1 MSGAGSHPDARPEAR
16 GLATLRRALAH
27 RQPRKWL
34 PESGF
39 RRAAVLV
46 PLLPREGELEL
57 LFTSR
62 SAELKT
68 HAGQVSF
75 PGGAIDPGETPREA
89 ALREAHEEVGLDP
102 AHVEVLGE
110 LDEVPTFTGGFV
122 ITPIVGLVASTAFTA
137 AGRYPWNPS
146 PAEVAALHE
155 LPLQGFTGD
164 ANLRVLPAEEQGVK
178 FELYWYTVQ
187 GTVVWGA
194 TARIVHQL
202 AALAAEATGD
212 HS

>member
-1 MSGAGSHPDARPEAR
+1 MTAARSRAEEPAASRLAR
-16 GLATLRRALAH
+16 LRHAVAAYT
-27 RQPRKWL
+27 PRKAPAHL
-34 PESGF
+34 GF

-46 PLLPREGELEL
+46 PVLPREHAVEL

-62 SAELKT
+62 SAELKR

-75 PGGAIDPGETPREA
+75 PGGSIDPGETAREA
-89 ALREAHEEVGLDP
+89 ALREAHEEVGLD
-102 AHVEVLGE
+102 ASHVEVIGE
-110 LDEVPTFTGGFV
+110 LDECPTLVAGFV
-122 ITPIVGLVASTAFTA
+122 ITPIVGIVQPWAFTA

-155 LPLQGFTGD
+155 LPLAGFED
-164 ANLRVLPAEEQGVK
+164 PANLRIENADRGGTR
-178 FELYWYTVQ
+178 FEIFWYTVN

-202 AALAAEATGD
+202 VSLAARPPDAKD
-212 HS
+212 

>member
-1 MSGAGSHPDARPEAR
+1 MTSARAR
-16 GLATLRRALAH
+16 AAEPAAAQLARLRHAVSAH
-27 RQPRKWL
+27 TPRKAAAHL
-34 PESGF
+34 GF

-46 PLLPREGELEL
+46 PLLPREDAVEL

-75 PGGAIDPGETPREA
+75 PGGSIESGETPREA
-89 ALREAHEEVGLDP
+89 ALREAREEVGLDS
-102 AHVEVLGE
+102 AHVEVIGE
-110 LDEVPTFTGGFV
+110 LDECPTFVAGYV
-122 ITPIVGLVASTAFTA
+122 ITPVVGIVQPWAFTA

-155 LPLQGFTGD
+155 LPLIGFED
-164 ANLRVLPAEEQGVK
+164 PANLKVEYGERGGVR
-178 FELYWYTVQ
+178 FEIFWYTVS

-202 AALAAEATGD
+202 VELAARPPD
-212 HS
+212 S

>member
-1 MSGAGSHPDARPEAR
+1 MTAAGARAAEPAPAQLAR
-16 GLATLRRALAH
+16 LRHAVSAH
-27 RQPRKWL
+27 RPRKA
-34 PESGF
+34 PEHLGF

-46 PLLPREGELEL
+46 PVLPREDAVEL

-62 SAELKT
+62 SAELKR

-75 PGGAIDPGETPREA
+75 PGGSIDSGETPREA
-89 ALREAHEEVGLDP
+89 ALREAREEVGLDS
-102 AHVEVLGE
+102 AHVEVIGE
-110 LDEVPTFTGGFV
+110 LDECPTLVAGFV
-122 ITPIVGLVASTAFTA
+122 ITPVVGIVQPWAFTA

-155 LPLQGFTGD
+155 LPLAGFED
-164 ANLRVLPAEEQGVK
+164 PANLRIEHGERDGVR
-178 FELYWYTVQ
+178 FEILWYTVG

-202 AALAAEATGD
+202 VGLAAQPPDAQG
-212 HS
+212 

>member
-1 MSGAGSHPDARPEAR
+1 MTAARAKAEEPAASQLAR
-16 GLATLRRALAH
+16 LRHAVSAY
-27 RQPRKWL
+27 QPRKA
-34 PESGF
+34 PDHAGF

-46 PLLPREGELEL
+46 PVLPREHAVEL

-62 SAELKT
+62 SKELKR

-75 PGGAIDPGETPREA
+75 PGGSIDPGETAREA
-89 ALREAHEEVGLDP
+89 ALREAREEVGLDS
-102 AHVEVLGE
+102 AHVEVIGE
-110 LDEVPTFTGGFV
+110 LDECPTFVAGFV
-122 ITPIVGLVASTAFTA
+122 ITPIVGIVQPWAFTA

-155 LPLQGFTGD
+155 LPLSGFEEP
-164 ANLRVLPAEEQGVK
+164 ANLRVENAERGGAR
-178 FELYWYTVQ
+178 FEIFWYTVN

-202 AALAAEATGD
+202 VSLAARPPDAAD
-212 HS
+212 